1 MTAAKFAK
9 DMNIETSL
17 VVAILKSRGDVIKGS
32 NTITDEQMDFVKTN
46 LNKQE
51 EKEEIENEK
60 KDIENEIVRLKA
72 ILENPIPELTKIFN
86 YIKNTYGDSRRS
98 IITQVAITK
107 EEKDLYNL
115 NDMMYNELYENGG
128 LAFHLKF
135 MYPQTITNRRM

>member
-51 EKEEIENEK
+51 EKERRNYCKRRKCPEEQ
-60 KDIENEIVRLKA
+60 
-72 ILENPIPELTKIFN
+72 NPGCKT
-86 YIKNTYGDSRRS
+86 
-98 IITQVAITK
+98 
-107 EEKDLYNL
+107 
-115 NDMMYNELYENGG
+115 
-128 LAFHLKF
+128 
-135 MYPQTITNRRM
+135 

>member
-51 EKEEIENEK
+51 EKEEVKPANKPQAEAPVK
-60 KDIENEIVRLKA
+60 KK
-72 ILENPIPELTKIFN
+72 K
-86 YIKNTYGDSRRS
+86 SRRRKAERQNPKAKS
-98 IITQVAITK
+98 I
-107 EEKDLYNL
+107 
-115 NDMMYNELYENGG
+115 
-128 LAFHLKF
+128 
-135 MYPQTITNRRM
+135 